1 MSNIKRYFILFS
13 MMILIF
19 SSGCQ
24 TRTESDSTGKYRVI
38 VVNSSQVPFHKITYE
53 MNAQSGG
60 GMNADGSLIRPGEEM
75 FFDFDEISSS
85 AVWSVLD
92 EDDSPMASDTLSF
105 AFDEENEMI
114 IDIESGT
121 DKLELTVRK
130 P

>member
-1 MSNIKRYFILFS
+1 MNNTKRYFILLS
-13 MMILIF
+13 MMILVF

-24 TRTESDSTGKYRVI
+24 ARESYSTGKYSVT
-38 VVNSSQVPFHKITYE
+38 VVNRSQVPVHKITYE

-75 FFDFDEISSS
+75 FFDFEEISGS

-92 EDDSPMASDTLSF
+92 EDDAAMVSDTLPF
-105 AFDEENEMI
+105 TFDEQNEMI
-114 IDIESGT
+114 IHIESE
-121 DKLELTVRK
+121 KEELELTVEK